1 MTQTKATT
9 TAAVETKRAIKKFWL
24 FAGRVCARVCERDN
38 RQNLKQQMQ

>member
-24 FAGRVCARVCERDN
+24 FAGRVCECERVSETTD
-38 RQNLKQQMQ
+38 RT